1 MAGNTFGKLFRIT
14 TYGESH
20 GKAIGVILDGCPA
33 GLDIAV
39 DSIQKELDRR
49 RPGQSRITTQRKES
63 DTVQILSGIYEGKST
78 GTPISLLIP
87 NEDQRSK
94 DYDHIRAAYRPSHA
108 DYTYDA
114 KYGIRDPRGGGRSSA
129 RETVCR
135 VVGGSIAR
143 QLIPEVQ
150 INAFTSSVGDI
161 FVEKPYQ
168 SLDFS
173 LTDSNAV
180 RCPDAETANK
190 MEALIREVRK
200 DGDTIGGTVTC
211 VVTNVP

>member
-1 MAGNTFGKLFRIT
+1 GKTI
-14 TYGESH
+14 
-20 GKAIGVILDGCPA
+20 
-33 GLDIAV
+33 
-39 DSIQKELDRR
+39 
-49 RPGQSRITTQRKES
+49 
-63 DTVQILSGIYEGKST
+63 
-78 GTPISLLIP
+78 GTPIGFVIRNS
-87 NEDQRSK
+87 DQKSQ
-94 DYDHIRAAYRPSHA
+94 DYSHLESAYRPSHA

-211 VVTNVP
+211 